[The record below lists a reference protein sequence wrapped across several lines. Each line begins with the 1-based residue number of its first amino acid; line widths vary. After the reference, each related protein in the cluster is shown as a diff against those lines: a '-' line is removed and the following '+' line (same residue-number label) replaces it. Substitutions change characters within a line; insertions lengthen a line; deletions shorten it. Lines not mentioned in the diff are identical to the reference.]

1 MEWLYENTLREIW
14 KAAGRT
20 TKHSAYELVLS
31 VFSVSKQREKKIML
45 SQINRQGQKRGG
57 GQPVR
62 GDMSLE
68 KIRTETQIKLK
79 NMVVQHCTGKWEL
92 NG

>member
-1 MEWLYENTLREIW
+1 M
-14 KAAGRT
+14 
-20 TKHSAYELVLS
+20 S
-31 VFSVSKQREKKIML
+31 
-45 SQINRQGQKRGG
+45 SQINTQGQRGEGG

-68 KIRTETQIKLK
+68 EIRTETQIKLK
-79 NMVVQHCTGKWEL
+79 NMAVQHCTGKWEL

>member
-1 MEWLYENTLREIW
+1 
-14 KAAGRT
+14 
-20 TKHSAYELVLS
+20 
-31 VFSVSKQREKKIML
+31 ML
-45 SQINRQGQKRGG
+45 SQINRAKREGG

-79 NMVVQHCTGKWEL
+79 NMVVQHCTGKWL